1 MNFGSLNWWFC
12 EHLSHNLCT
21 VTNCAKSQ
29 LCCAVISSQASQSHS
44 TTVDASRLLSEEFLP
59 SCVPLL
65 SSLEQQLC
73 FTLIFGPTVVFHY
86 YPRTSLSEA
95 FFKFRALFVSP
106 PIIAP
111 SLGHRDVDEMCDLK
125 NRGPRKDN
133 GLGNKDCTICH
144 SQRKKRYPG
153 TCCYAQI
160 CNVWKSCVRWKKS
173 DLEHAGTCRLLV
185 TFGSLTIDWSS
196 SHKEQL
202 WYLLFT
208 QLRLLRYSSTSICAQ
223 VDKTSRCPICRER
236 CLVN

>member
-1 MNFGSLNWWFC
+1 MVLWAFI
-12 EHLSHNLCT
+12 
-21 VTNCAKSQ
+21 SQ
-29 LCCAVISSQASQSHS
+29 LVHCHKLCKVTTLLCCDIIPLASQSHS

-65 SSLEQQLC
+65 SSSDQQLC
-73 FTLIFGPTVVFHY
+73 SIIILGPLCHKL
-86 YPRTSLSEA
+86 SLNSG
-95 FFKFRALFVSP
+95 
-106 PIIAP
+106 P
-111 SLGHRDVDEMCDLK
+111 SLYHHPSVGHRDVDEMCDLK

-133 GLGNKDCTICH
+133 GLGYKDCTICH

-196 SHKEQL
+196 SYKEQL
-202 WYLLFT
+202 WFLLST
-208 QLRLLRYSSTSICAQ
+208 QLRLLRYISTCICAH
-223 VDKTSRCPICRER
+223 VDMTSKCTICS
-236 CLVN
+236 